1 MKVIS
6 TTQIICSLSVGS
18 FLTARFLSFLL
29 SIKKFLYFLQEF
41 VLIKLTATAVFATL
55 DLQADSAMLLSHTV
69 AMTRVTLAYL
79 ARNKSVISYVGHVH
93 LVSPEMVK
101 SVKVIN

>member
-1 MKVIS
+1 M
-6 TTQIICSLSVGS
+6 
-18 FLTARFLSFLL
+18 
-29 SIKKFLYFLQEF
+29 
-41 VLIKLTATAVFATL
+41 LIKLTATAVFAAL

-69 AMTRVTLAYL
+69 AVTHVTPAYL
-79 ARNKSVISYVGHVH
+79 AWSKSVISYAGLVH